1 MHYMRWRC
9 RSQIPA
15 GVWAVAITV
24 MSVIMGWCAAS
35 AWAEALSPVEVDA
48 VYIRT
53 TKSDDPDS
61 IRVAIGKLEGALN
74 AYPNPALLRVRIG
87 MLYLKAKDAQRARAR
102 FRDALVEDSTLV
114 AARYGLGR
122 VYLDLMNNPRRALK
136 NLERA
141 VRADSTYVDAHQLMG
156 RAYMKLRKNEEV
168 LASARTAIRHD
179 PDHAPSY
186 MLLADYYLSLGNA
199 REAMRYFQ
207 EFLAREPDDEES
219 AFDFAM
225 HLLEIERYDEVL
237 RLAALMGRER
247 GLPLEAQVL
256 AAWGDH
262 EEALGAFERYISLLS
277 AKERSAYYDISN
289 VGGPE
294 DVAAYRN
301 TPPENREAFLRGFWL
316 QRDPF
321 QASGGAMRRVE
332 HYRRVWRA
340 MTLYGEI
347 AWPFDSRGRVFV
359 RYGEPDWKSNW
370 KQINAQVP
378 IKVQR
383 VQEKLAFQL
392 YGRRGMDMT
401 FIGPVYPIRS
411 DRSAEKRLSQS
422 EYRTN
427 SKPLGGPEETDV
439 GLTYYKPV
447 TTSMDY
453 SKVGWEVWVYA
464 DIENG
469 LEVVFTDELYSGI
482 YDFAPEPTPDGY
494 DLDELSMQRQGPM
507 RRLMTRLPNLA
518 PGARVARIS
527 KDLPERYNLSHL
539 DPMEFYYEALTFRGR
554 NGEADLQLNL
564 GLPLDNV
571 LVDGDRDTTATL
583 ERRIALIEN
592 RTEEVRK
599 TRDRLELRISA
610 SRRGTGLLA
619 VDRVDLT
626 APPGAYRLALQMSRL
641 NTNRIQA
648 YHQEVEVPD
657 YDSGQLLLSDLQVA
671 YRVAEAGPGADP
683 KSVRGQWQ
691 IAAAPSRAF
700 RSGEPVYVYF
710 EIYNLTRDSFGN
722 TGYEVGYEV
731 RRGRKKLKTLARKG
745 SGEMVSVSY
754 RQVGASPHESDYVE
768 LDLRKGRP
776 GRYRVKMTVKD
787 LVSDRETVREGRF
800 QILEQ

>member
-1 MHYMRWRC
+1 MFHLEWRWVSRISAGFSGVVLSLLC
-9 RSQIPA
+9 AFVVRSPA
-15 GVWAVAITV
+15 QANP
-24 MSVIMGWCAAS
+24 
-35 AWAEALSPVEVDA
+35 LSPGEVDA
-48 VYIRT
+48 VYIRAMN
-53 TKSDDPDS
+53 SDHPDS
-61 IRVAIGKLEGALN
+61 IRVAVGKLEAALD

-87 MLYLKAKDAQRARAR
+87 MLYLKAKDTQRARAR
-102 FRDALVEDSTLV
+102 FRDALVQDSTLV

-122 VYLDLMNNPRRALK
+122 VYLELMNNPRRALK

-141 VRADSTYVDAHQLMG
+141 IRIDSTYSDAHQLMG
-156 RAYMKLRKNEEV
+156 RAYLKMGRKKEV
-168 LASARTAIRHD
+168 MASARAALRHD

-186 MLLADYYLSLGNA
+186 MLLADYFLSQGNTS
-199 REAMRYFQ
+199 EAIRYFQ
-207 EFLAREPDDEES
+207 EFLSREPDDEES

-225 HLLEIERYDEVL
+225 HLLEIGWYDEVL
-237 RLAALMGRER
+237 QLAGLMGRER
-247 GLPLEAQVL
+247 GLPLEAHVL

-262 EEALGAFERYISLLS
+262 EEALEVFERYISLLS
-277 AKERSAYYDISN
+277 IRERSAFHDVSN
-289 VGGPE
+289 VGGPD
-294 DVAAYRN
+294 DVLAYRN
-301 TPPENREAFLRGFWL
+301 TPPEEREIFLKRFWMK
-316 QRDPF
+316 RDPF
-321 QASGGAMRRVE
+321 QTSGGAMRRVE

-347 AWPFDSRGRVFV
+347 AWPFDARGRVFV
-359 RYGEPDWKSNW
+359 RYGEPDWKSSW
-370 KQINAQVP
+370 KQVNAQVP

-422 EYRTN
+422 EWGTS

-439 GLTYYKPV
+439 GLTFYKPV

-494 DLDELSMQRQGPM
+494 DLDELSMQRMGPM

-527 KDLPERYNLSHL
+527 KDLPERYDLSHL

-571 LVDGDRDTTATL
+571 LADGDRDTTVAL
-583 ERRIALIEN
+583 DRRIALIRN
-592 RTEEVRK
+592 RTEAVRK
-599 TRDRLELRISA
+599 IRDRLDLRISP
-610 SRRGTGLLA
+610 SRKGAGLLA

-626 APPGAYRLALQMSRL
+626 AAPGAYRLALQMSRM
-641 NTNRIQA
+641 NTNRLQT

-671 YRVAEAGPGADP
+671 YRVVEAGSESDP
-683 KSVRGQWQ
+683 KSVRGQWE
-691 IAAAPSRAF
+691 IASAPSRAF
-700 RSGEPVYVYF
+700 RAGDPVFVYF

-722 TGYEVGYEV
+722 TRYEVGYEV

-754 RQVGASPHESDYVE
+754 SQVGNSPDESDYVE
-768 LDLRKGRP
+768 LDLRRGRP

-787 LVSDRETVREGRF
+787 LVSARETVREGRF
-800 QILEQ
+800 QIME

>member
-1 MHYMRWRC
+1 MLFIENDRASLVCLGLLSVLALTVNGW
-9 RSQIPA
+9 
-15 GVWAVAITV
+15 WAI
-24 MSVIMGWCAAS
+24 S
-35 AWAEALSPVEVDA
+35 AQADTLSPGEVDA

-53 TKSDDPDS
+53 TKSDHPDS
-61 IRVAIGKLEGALN
+61 IRVAISKLEGALN
-74 AYPNPALLRVRIG
+74 AHPYPALLRVRIG
-87 MLYLKAKDAQRARAR
+87 MLYLKSKDAQRARAR

-114 AARYGLGR
+114 AARYGLAR
-122 VYLDLMNNPRRALK
+122 VYLELMNNPKRALK

-141 VRADSTYVDAHQLMG
+141 VRIDSTYVDAHQLMG
-156 RAYMKLRKNEEV
+156 RAYLKMNKKKEV
-168 LASARTAIRHD
+168 LASARTALRHD

-186 MLLADYYLSLGNA
+186 LLLADHYLSLGNTPKA
-199 REAMRYFQ
+199 IRYFQ
-207 EFLAREPDDEES
+207 EFLSREPDDDES

-225 HLLEIERYDEVL
+225 HLLEIDRYDEVL
-237 RLAALMGRER
+237 QLASLMGKER

-277 AKERSAYYDISN
+277 PMEQTAYYDISN
-289 VGGPE
+289 VGGPD
-294 DVAAYRN
+294 DVQAYQN
-301 TPPENREAFLRGFWL
+301 TPPEEREAFLRGFWL
-316 QRDPF
+316 KRDPF
-321 QASGGAMRRVE
+321 KTSGGAMRRVE

-340 MTLYGEI
+340 MTLYGGI
-347 AWPFDSRGRVFV
+347 AWPFDARGRVFV
-359 RYGEPDWKSNW
+359 RYGQPDWKSSW

-401 FIGPVYPIRS
+401 FIGPVYPVRS
-411 DRSAEKRLSQS
+411 DRSGEKRLSQT
-422 EYRTN
+422 EWRTN
-427 SKPLGGPEETDV
+427 SKPLGGPEEIDV

-453 SKVGWEVWVYA
+453 SKVGWEVWIYA

-469 LEVVFTDELYSGI
+469 LEVVFTDELYSGV

-494 DLDELSMQRQGPM
+494 DLGELAMQRQGPM
-507 RRLMTRLPNLA
+507 RRLMTRLPNLS

-527 KDLPERYNLSHL
+527 KDLPERYDLSHL

-571 LVDGDRDTTATL
+571 LVAGDRDTTVIL
-583 ERRIALIEN
+583 DRRIALIEN

-599 TRDRLELRISA
+599 TRDRLDLRISP

-641 NTNRIQA
+641 NTNRLQA

-671 YRVAEAGPGADP
+671 YRVVEAGPGAAP

-722 TGYEVGYEV
+722 TRYEVGYEV

-754 RQVGASPHESDYVE
+754 RQVGTSPDESDYVE

-787 LVSDRETVREGRF
+787 LVSGGQTVREGRF
-800 QILEQ
+800 QILEK

>member
-1 MHYMRWRC
+1 MSGPEINLKRRPFPGFLC
-9 RSQIPA
+9 
-15 GVWAVAITV
+15 VLVLVAVV
-24 MSVIMGWCAAS
+24 WCAAS
-35 AWAEALSPVEVDA
+35 ARADTLSPGEVDA

-61 IRVAIGKLEGALN
+61 IRVAIEKLEGALN
-74 AYPNPALLRVRIG
+74 VYPNPALLRVRIG
-87 MLYLKAKDAQRARAR
+87 MLYLKTKDTQRARAR
-102 FRDALVEDSTLV
+102 FRDALVQDSTLV

-122 VYLDLMNNPRRALK
+122 VYLELMNNPRRALK

-141 VRADSTYVDAHQLMG
+141 VRADSTYVDAHHLMG
-156 RAYMKLRKNEEV
+156 RVYLILKKHEEV
-168 LASARTAIRHD
+168 LASVRTALRHD

-186 MLLADYYLSLGNA
+186 MLLADYHLSLGNPP
-199 REAMRYFQ
+199 EAIRYFQ
-207 EFLAREPDDEES
+207 EFLSREPEDEES
-219 AFDFAM
+219 AFNFAM
-225 HLLEIERYDEVL
+225 HLLEIERYEEVL
-237 RLAALMGRER
+237 QLAAMMGPER

-262 EEALGAFERYISLLS
+262 EEALGAFERYISLLPP
-277 AKERSAYYDISN
+277 KVRTAYYDISN
-289 VGGPE
+289 VGGSDDVQAYQNTSPE
-294 DVAAYRN
+294 D
-301 TPPENREAFLRGFWL
+301 REAFLRGFWL
-316 QRDPF
+316 KRDPF
-321 QASGGAMRRVE
+321 QTSGGAMRRVE

-340 MTLYGEI
+340 MALYGEI
-347 AWPFDSRGRVFV
+347 AWPFDARGRVFV

-370 KQINAQVP
+370 RQINAQVP
-378 IKVQR
+378 IRVQR

-392 YGRRGMDMT
+392 YGRRGTDMN

-411 DRSAEKRLSQS
+411 DRTVEKALSQT
-422 EYRTN
+422 EWRAN
-427 SKPLGGPEETDV
+427 SKPLGGPEEIDV

-453 SKVGWEVWVYA
+453 SKVGWEVWIYA
-464 DIENG
+464 DIGNG
-469 LEVVFTDELYSGI
+469 LEVVFTDELYSGN

-494 DLDELSMQRQGPM
+494 DLGELAMQRQGPM

-571 LVDGDRDTTATL
+571 LVAGDRDTTVTL
-583 ERRIALIEN
+583 DRRIALIEN

-599 TRDRLELRISA
+599 TRDRLDLRISP
-610 SRRGTGLLA
+610 SRIGTGLLA

-626 APPGAYRLALQMSRL
+626 APPGPYRLALQMSRL
-641 NTNRIQA
+641 NTNRLQA

-671 YRVAEAGPGADP
+671 YRVVEAGPESDP

-722 TGYEVGYEV
+722 TRYEVGYEV
-731 RRGRKKLKTLARKG
+731 RRGRKKLKTLAQKG
-745 SGEMVSVSY
+745 SGEMISVSY
-754 RQVGASPHESDYVE
+754 RQVGASPDESDYVE

-787 LVSDRETVREGRF
+787 LVSGRQTDREGRF
-800 QILEQ
+800 QILEK

>member
-1 MHYMRWRC
+1 MLYIRWLGGSR
-9 RSQIPA
+9 IPA
-15 GVWAVAITV
+15 AFGAVATTLV
-24 MSVIMGWCAAS
+24 CVIVVQGS
-35 AWAEALSPVEVDA
+35 ARADALSPGEVDG
-48 VYIRT
+48 VYIRSM
-53 TKSDDPDS
+53 KSDHPDS
-61 IRVAIGKLEGALN
+61 IRLAIGKLEGALD
-74 AYPNPALLRVRIG
+74 AYPNPVLLRVRIG
-87 MLYLKAKDAQRARAR
+87 MLYLKTKDTQRARAR
-102 FRDALVEDSTLV
+102 FRDALVQDSTLV

-141 VRADSTYVDAHQLMG
+141 VRADSTYVDAHHLMA
-156 RAYMKLRKNEEV
+156 RAYLILKKSEEV
-168 LASARTAIRHD
+168 LASARTALRHD

-186 MLLADYYLSLGNA
+186 MLLADYYLSLGNPP
-199 REAMRYFQ
+199 EAIRYFQ
-207 EFLAREPDDEES
+207 EFLSREPDDEES

-225 HLLEIERYDEVL
+225 HLLEVERYDEVL
-237 RLAALMGRER
+237 QLAAFMGPER

-262 EEALGAFERYISLLS
+262 EAALGGFERYISLLPP
-277 AKERSAYYDISN
+277 KTRTAYYDISN
-289 VGGPE
+289 VGGPD
-294 DVAAYRN
+294 DVQAYQN
-301 TPPENREAFLRGFWL
+301 TPPEEREAFLRGFWL
-316 QRDPF
+316 KRDPF
-321 QASGGAMRRVE
+321 QTSGGAMRRVE

-347 AWPFDSRGRVFV
+347 AWPFDARGRVFV

-370 KQINAQVP
+370 RQINAQVP

-392 YGRRGMDMT
+392 YGRRGTDMN

-411 DRSAEKRLSQS
+411 DRTVEKALSQT
-422 EYRTN
+422 EWRTN
-427 SKPLGGPEETDV
+427 SKPLGGPEEFDV

-453 SKVGWEVWVYA
+453 SKVGWEVWIYA

-571 LVDGDRDTTATL
+571 LVDGDRDTTVTL
-583 ERRIALIEN
+583 DRRIALIEN

-599 TRDRLELRISA
+599 TRDRLDLRISP
-610 SRRGTGLLA
+610 SRRGAGLLA

-641 NTNRIQA
+641 NTNRLQA

-671 YRVAEAGPGADP
+671 YRVVEAGPGSDP
-683 KSVRGQWQ
+683 KSVRGRWQ

-722 TGYEVGYEV
+722 TRYEVGYEV

-754 RQVGASPHESDYVE
+754 RQVGASPNESDYVE

-787 LVSDRETVREGRF
+787 LVSGRQTVREGRF
-800 QILEQ
+800 QILEK

>member
-1 MHYMRWRC
+1 M
-9 RSQIPA
+9 PA
-15 GVWAVAITV
+15 GVWAVA
-24 MSVIMGWCAAS
+24 MSAMCFVVGWCAAS
-35 AWAEALSPVEVDA
+35 ARADTLSPGEVDA

-74 AYPNPALLRVRIG
+74 VYPNPALLRVRIG

-102 FRDALVEDSTLV
+102 FRDALVQDSTLV

-122 VYLDLMNNPRRALK
+122 VYLDLMNNPRRALR

-141 VRADSTYVDAHQLMG
+141 VRADSTYVDAHHLMG
-156 RAYMKLRKNEEV
+156 RAYLILKKNEEV
-168 LASARTAIRHD
+168 LASARTALRHD

-237 RLAALMGRER
+237 QLAALMGPER

-262 EEALGAFERYISLLS
+262 EEALGAFERFISFLPS
-277 AKERSAYYDISN
+277 KVRSAYYDVSN
-289 VGGPE
+289 VGGPD
-294 DVAAYRN
+294 DVQAYQN
-301 TPPENREAFLRGFWL
+301 TPPEDREAFLRGFWL
-316 QRDPF
+316 KRDPF
-321 QASGGAMRRVE
+321 QTSGGAMRRVE

-347 AWPFDSRGRVFV
+347 AWPFDARGRVFV

-370 KQINAQVP
+370 RQINAQVP

-411 DRSAEKRLSQS
+411 DRSAEKALSQT
-422 EYRTN
+422 EWRTN

-453 SKVGWEVWVYA
+453 SKVGWEVWVYS

-507 RRLMTRLPNLA
+507 RRLMSRLPNLA

-527 KDLPERYNLSHL
+527 KDLPERYDLSHL
-539 DPMEFYYEALTFRGR
+539 DPMEFYYEVLTFRGG
-554 NGEADLQLNL
+554 NGEADLQMNL

-571 LVDGDRDTTATL
+571 LVDGDRDTTVTL

-599 TRDRLELRISA
+599 TRDRLDLRLSQSA
-610 SRRGTGLLA
+610 RGKGLLA

-641 NTNRIQA
+641 NTNRLQA

-671 YRVAEAGPGADP
+671 YRVVEAGPVSDP

-710 EIYNLTRDSFGN
+710 EIYNLTRGSFGN
-722 TGYEVGYEV
+722 TRYEVGYEV

-754 RQVGASPHESDYVE
+754 RQVGASPDESDYVE

-787 LVSDRETVREGRF
+787 LVSGRQTVREGRF
-800 QILEQ
+800 QILEK

>member
-1 MHYMRWRC
+1 MSYPENVRKI
-9 RSQIPA
+9 RSFP
-15 GVWAVAITV
+15 GFLCVLVLV
-24 MSVIMGWCAAS
+24 VIVWCAAS
-35 AWAEALSPVEVDA
+35 ARADTLSPGEVDA

-102 FRDALVEDSTLV
+102 FRDALVQDSTLV

-141 VRADSTYVDAHQLMG
+141 VRVDSTYVDAHHLMG

-168 LASARTAIRHD
+168 LASVRTALRHD

-186 MLLADYYLSLGNA
+186 MLLADYYLTRGNTP
-199 REAMRYFQ
+199 EAIRNFQ
-207 EFLAREPDDEES
+207 EFLSREPDDEES

-237 RLAALMGRER
+237 QLAALMGLER

-262 EEALGAFERYISLLS
+262 EEALGAFERYITLLPP
-277 AKERSAYYDISN
+277 KLRTAYYDISN
-289 VGGPE
+289 VGGPD
-294 DVAAYRN
+294 DVQAYRN
-301 TPPENREAFLRGFWL
+301 TPPEDREAFLRGFWL
-316 QRDPF
+316 KRDPF
-321 QASGGAMRRVE
+321 QTSGGAMRRVE

-347 AWPFDSRGRVFV
+347 AWPFDARGRVFV

-370 KQINAQVP
+370 RQINAQVP

-392 YGRRGMDMT
+392 YGRRGMDMN

-411 DRSAEKRLSQS
+411 DRTVEKALSQT
-422 EYRTN
+422 EWRTN
-427 SKPLGGPEETDV
+427 SKPLGGPEEIDV
-439 GLTYYKPV
+439 GLTHYKPV

-453 SKVGWEVWVYA
+453 SKVGWEVWIYA

-494 DLDELSMQRQGPM
+494 DLGELAMQRQGPM

-539 DPMEFYYEALTFRGR
+539 NPMEFYYEALTFRGR

-571 LVDGDRDTTATL
+571 LVAGDRDTTVTL
-583 ERRIALIEN
+583 DRRIALIEN

-599 TRDRLELRISA
+599 TRDRLDLRISP
-610 SRRGTGLLA
+610 SRRGAGLLA

-641 NTNRIQA
+641 NANRLQA

-671 YRVAEAGPGADP
+671 YRVVEAGPESDP
-683 KSVRGQWQ
+683 KSVRGRWQ
-691 IAAAPSRAF
+691 IDAAPSRAF

-722 TGYEVGYEV
+722 ARYEVGYEV
-731 RRGRKKLKTLARKG
+731 RHGRKKLKTLARKG
-745 SGEMVSVSY
+745 SGEMISVSY
-754 RQVGASPHESDYVE
+754 RQVGASPDESDYVE
-768 LDLRKGRP
+768 LDLRKARP

-787 LVSDRETVREGRF
+787 LVSGGQTVREGRF
-800 QILEQ
+800 QILEK

>member
-1 MHYMRWRC
+1 MHNLRRRC
-9 RSQIPA
+9 GSRTTL
-15 GVWAVAITV
+15 GFCTVA
-24 MSVIMGWCAAS
+24 MSLVCAFVGCAS
-35 AWAEALSPVEVDA
+35 ARADTLSPGEVDA

-53 TKSDDPDS
+53 TKSDHPDS
-61 IRVAIGKLEGALN
+61 IRVAISKLEGALN
-74 AYPNPALLRVRIG
+74 AYPYPSLLRVRIG

-114 AARYGLGR
+114 AARYGLAR
-122 VYLDLMNNPRRALK
+122 VYLVLMNNPKRALK

-141 VRADSTYVDAHQLMG
+141 VRIDSTYADAHQLMG
-156 RAYMKLRKNEEV
+156 RAYLKLRKNEEV
-168 LASARTAIRHD
+168 IASARTALRHD

-186 MLLADYYLSLGNA
+186 MLLADYYLLLGNA

-207 EFLAREPDDEES
+207 EFLAREPDDVES

-237 RLAALMGRER
+237 QLAAMMGPER

-262 EEALGAFERYISLLS
+262 EEALEAFERYISLLPS
-277 AKERSAYYDISN
+277 KVRSAYYDVSN
-289 VGGPE
+289 VGGP
-294 DVAAYRN
+294 DDIQAYQN
-301 TPPENREAFLRGFWL
+301 TPPEEREAFLRRFWL

-321 QASGGAMRRVE
+321 QTSGGAMRRVE

-347 AWPFDSRGRVFV
+347 AWPFDARGRVFV
-359 RYGEPDWKSNW
+359 RYGEPGWKSSW

-378 IKVQR
+378 IHVQR

-401 FIGPVYPIRS
+401 FIGPVYPVRS
-411 DRSAEKRLSQS
+411 DRSAEKELSQT
-422 EYRTN
+422 EWRTN

-453 SKVGWEVWVYA
+453 SKVGWEVWIYA

-494 DLDELSMQRQGPM
+494 DLDEISMQRQGPM

-527 KDLPERYNLSHL
+527 KDLPERYDLSHL
-539 DPMEFYYEALTFRGR
+539 DPMEFYYEALSFRGR

-571 LVDGDRDTTATL
+571 LVAGDRDTTVTL
-583 ERRIALIEN
+583 DRRIALIEN

-599 TRDRLELRISA
+599 TRARLDLRISPSA
-610 SRRGTGLLA
+610 RGTGLLA

-626 APPGAYRLALQMSRL
+626 APPGAYRLALQISRL
-641 NTNRIQA
+641 NTNRLQA

-657 YDSGQLLLSDLQVA
+657 YDGGHLLLSDLQVA
-671 YRVAEAGPGADP
+671 YRVLEAGPESDP
-683 KSVRGQWQ
+683 KSVRGRWQ

-722 TGYEVGYEV
+722 TRYEVAYEV

-754 RQVGASPHESDYVE
+754 RQVGASPDESDYVE
-768 LDLRKGRP
+768 LDLRRGRP

-787 LVSDRETVREGRF
+787 LVSDQETVREGRF
-800 QILEQ
+800 QILEK

>member
-1 MHYMRWRC
+1 MHYIRWRC
-9 RSQIPA
+9 VSRIPA
-15 GVWAVAITV
+15 GVWAVAT
-24 MSVIMGWCAAS
+24 SVICVFLAWCAQPAR
-35 AWAEALSPVEVDA
+35 ADALPPGEVDA
-48 VYIRT
+48 VYIRSM
-53 TKSDDPDS
+53 KSDHPDS
-61 IRVAIGKLEGALN
+61 IRLAIGRLEGALDT
-74 AYPNPALLRVRIG
+74 YPNPAILRVRLG
-87 MLYLKAKDAQRARAR
+87 MLYLKAKDTQRARAR
-102 FRDALVEDSTLV
+102 FRDALVQDSTLV

-122 VYLDLMNNPRRALK
+122 VYLELMNNPKRAVK

-141 VRADSTYVDAHQLMG
+141 IRLDSTYADAHQLMG
-156 RAYMKLRKNEEV
+156 RAYLKMGKNEEV
-168 LASARTAIRHD
+168 PASARAALRHD
-179 PDHAPSY
+179 PDHATSY
-186 MLLADYYLSLGNA
+186 MLLADYYLSRGNTP
-199 REAMRYFQ
+199 EAIRYFQ
-207 EFLAREPDDEES
+207 EFLSRKPDDEES

-225 HLLEIERYDEVL
+225 HLLEIERYDDVL
-237 RLAALMGRER
+237 QLAALMGRER

-262 EEALGAFERYISLLS
+262 EEALEGFKRYISLLP
-277 AKERSAYYDISN
+277 AKARSAYYDVSN
-289 VGGPE
+289 VGGPD
-294 DVAAYRN
+294 DVKAIQN
-301 TPPENREAFLRGFWL
+301 TPPEEREAFLRGFWL

-321 QASGGAMRRVE
+321 QTSGGAMRRVE

-347 AWPFDSRGRVFV
+347 ARPFDARGRVFV
-359 RYGEPDWKSNW
+359 RYGEPDWRSSW

-411 DRSAEKRLSQS
+411 DRSAEKALSQT
-422 EYRTN
+422 EWRTH
-427 SKPLGGPEETDV
+427 SKPLGGPEEIDV

-453 SKVGWEVWVYA
+453 SKVGWEVWIYA

-494 DLDELSMQRQGPM
+494 DLGELAMQRMGPM

-518 PGARVARIS
+518 PGARVARVS
-527 KDLPERYNLSHL
+527 KDLPERYDLSHL

-571 LVDGDRDTTATL
+571 LVDGDRDTTVTL
-583 ERRIALIEN
+583 DRRIALIEN

-599 TRDRLELRISA
+599 TRDRLDLRISP

-626 APPGAYRLALQMSRL
+626 APPGVYRLALQMSRL
-641 NTNRIQA
+641 NTNRLQA

-671 YRVAEAGPGADP
+671 YRVVEAGPGADP

-722 TGYEVGYEV
+722 TRYEVGYEV

-754 RQVGASPHESDYVE
+754 RQVGASPDESDYVE

-787 LVSDRETVREGRF
+787 LVGGRQTVREGRF
-800 QILEQ
+800 QILEK

>member
-1 MHYMRWRC
+1 MLHMKHDHRC
-9 RSQIPA
+9 RSCL
-15 GVWAVAITV
+15 VLLSVLTLAVI
-24 MSVIMGWCAAS
+24 GCGAAS
-35 AWAEALSPVEVDA
+35 AWADALSPGEAEA
-48 VYIRT
+48 VYIRAM
-53 TKSDDPDS
+53 KSEHPDS
-61 IRVAIGKLEGALN
+61 LRVAIGQLEGALK
-74 AYPNPALLRVRIG
+74 AYPNPALLRVRLG
-87 MLYLKAKDAQRARAR
+87 MLYLKVRDAQRARAR

-122 VYLDLMNNPRRALK
+122 VYLELMNNPKRAVK
-136 NLERA
+136 NLEHAIR
-141 VRADSTYVDAHQLMG
+141 VDSTYVDAHQLMG
-156 RAYMKLRKNEEV
+156 RAYLKMRKKKEVVAAARAALR
-168 LASARTAIRHD
+168 LD

-199 REAMRYFQ
+199 REAIRYFQ
-207 EFLAREPDDEES
+207 EFLSRHPDDEES

-225 HLLEIERYDEVL
+225 NLLEIGRYDEVL
-237 RLAALMGRER
+237 QLAALMGPQR

-262 EEALGAFERYISLLS
+262 EEALQAFERYVSLQPEK
-277 AKERSAYYDISN
+277 ARSVYHDISI
-289 VGGPE
+289 VAGTE
-294 DVAAYRN
+294 DVQAYQDTR
-301 TPPENREAFLRGFWL
+301 PEEREAFLRRFWL
-316 QRDPF
+316 KRDPF
-321 QASGGAMRRVE
+321 QTSGGAMRRME
-332 HYRRVWRA
+332 HYRRVWQA

-347 AWPFDSRGRVFV
+347 KWPFDARGRVFV
-359 RYGEPDWKSNW
+359 RYGEPDWNSNW

-378 IKVQR
+378 LKVQR
-383 VQEKLAFQL
+383 VQERLAFQL
-392 YGRRGMDMT
+392 YGKRGHDMN

-411 DRSAEKRLSQS
+411 DRSAERALSQS
-422 EYRTN
+422 VWG
-427 SKPLGGPEETDV
+427 SSHQPLSGPEEIDV

-453 SKVGWEVWVYA
+453 SKVGWEVWIYA
-464 DIENG
+464 DIANG

-482 YDFAPEPTPDGY
+482 YDYAPEPTPDGY
-494 DLDELSMQRQGPM
+494 DLNELAMQRMGPM
-507 RRLMTRLPNLA
+507 RSLMSRLPNLA

-527 KDLPERYNLSHL
+527 KDLPERYDISHL

-571 LVDGDRDTTATL
+571 LVAGDRDTTVTL

-599 TRDRLELRISA
+599 TRDRLDVRISA
-610 SRRGTGLLA
+610 AGRGTGLLA

-626 APPGAYRLALQMSRL
+626 AASGTYRLALQMSRL
-641 NTNRIQA
+641 NTNRLQV

-657 YDSGQLLLSDLQVA
+657 YDGGQLLLSDLQVA
-671 YRVAEAGPGADP
+671 YHVREAGPDSDP
-683 KSVRGQWQ
+683 GSVRGKWQ

-700 RSGEPVYVYF
+700 RSGDPVFVYF
-710 EIYNLTRDSFGN
+710 EIYNLQRDAFGN
-722 TGYEVGYEV
+722 TRYEVGYEV

-754 RQVGASPHESDYVE
+754 KQVGASPHESDYVE
-768 LDLRKGRP
+768 LDLRKGKS

-787 LVSDRETVREGRF
+787 LVSGRQTVREGRF
-800 QILEQ
+800 QILQK

>member
-1 MHYMRWRC
+1 MFGPEIDLKRRPSPGFL
-9 RSQIPA
+9 R
-15 GVWAVAITV
+15 VLVLVAIV
-24 MSVIMGWCAAS
+24 CQAAS
-35 AWAEALSPVEVDA
+35 ARADAISPGEVDG
-48 VYIRT
+48 VYIRSM
-53 TKSDDPDS
+53 KSDHPDS
-61 IRVAIGKLEGALN
+61 IRLAIGRLEGALN
-74 AYPNPALLRVRIG
+74 TYPNPALLRVRLG
-87 MLYLKAKDAQRARAR
+87 MLYLKAKDTQRARAR
-102 FRDALVEDSTLV
+102 FRGALVQDSTLV

-122 VYLDLMNNPRRALK
+122 VYLELMNNPRRALK

-141 VRADSTYVDAHQLMG
+141 VRIDSTYADAHQLMG
-156 RAYMKLRKNEEV
+156 RAHLKMGRKEEV
-168 LASARTAIRHD
+168 LASARAALRHD
-179 PDHAPSY
+179 PNHAPTF
-186 MLLADYYLSLGNA
+186 MLLADTYLSLGNTPVA
-199 REAMRYFQ
+199 IRYFH
-207 EFLAREPDDEES
+207 EFLSREPDDEES

-225 HLLEIERYDEVL
+225 HLLKIERYDEVL
-237 RLAALMGRER
+237 QLAALMGRER

-262 EEALGAFERYISLLS
+262 EEALGVFERYISLLPPE
-277 AKERSAYYDISN
+277 ERSAYYDISN

-301 TPPENREAFLRGFWL
+301 TPPKDREAFLRGFWL

-321 QASGGAMRRVE
+321 KTSGGAMRRVE

-340 MTLYGEI
+340 MTLYGGI
-347 AWPFDSRGRVFV
+347 AWPFDARGRVFV
-359 RYGEPDWKSNW
+359 RYGEPDWKSSW
-370 KQINAQVP
+370 KEVNAQVP

-392 YGRRGMDMT
+392 YGRHGMDMT

-411 DRSAEKRLSQS
+411 DRSAEKRLHQS
-422 EYRTN
+422 EWRTN

-439 GLTYYKPV
+439 GLTFYKPV

-453 SKVGWEVWVYA
+453 SRVGWEVWVYA

-494 DLDELSMQRQGPM
+494 DLDELSMQRMGPM

-527 KDLPERYNLSHL
+527 KDLPERYDLSHL

-571 LVDGDRDTTATL
+571 LVDGDRDTTVTL
-583 ERRIALIEN
+583 ERRIALIED

-599 TRDRLELRISA
+599 TRDRLDLRISP
-610 SRRGTGLLA
+610 SSRGTGLLA

-626 APPGAYRLALQMSRL
+626 AAPGAYRLALQMSRL
-641 NTNRIQA
+641 NSNRLQA

-657 YDSGQLLLSDLQVA
+657 YDSGELLLSDLQVA
-671 YRVAEAGPGADP
+671 YRVVEAGPGADP

-722 TGYEVGYEV
+722 TRYEVGYEV
-731 RRGRKKLKTLARKG
+731 RRGRKKLNTLARKG
-745 SGEMVSVSY
+745 SGEVVSVSY
-754 RQVGASPHESDYVE
+754 GQVGASPHESDYVE
-768 LDLRKGRP
+768 LDLRKGKP
-776 GRYRVKMTVKD
+776 GRYRVRMTVKD
-787 LVSDRETVREGRF
+787 LVSGRETAREGRF
-800 QILEQ
+800 QILEK

>member
-1 MHYMRWRC
+1 MCYLRRRC
-9 RSQIPA
+9 VSRKTE
-15 GVWAVAITV
+15 GVWTFAMLVTCVFLAL
-24 MSVIMGWCAAS
+24 CAAS
-35 AWAEALSPVEVDA
+35 ARADALSPGKVDG
-48 VYIRT
+48 VYIRSM
-53 TKSDDPDS
+53 KSDHPDS
-61 IRVAIGKLEGALN
+61 IRLAIGKLEGALET
-74 AYPNPALLRVRIG
+74 YPNPALLRVRLG
-87 MLYLKAKDAQRARAR
+87 MLYLKAKDTQRARAR
-102 FRDALVEDSTLV
+102 FRDALVQDSTLV

-122 VYLDLMNNPRRALK
+122 VYLELMNNPRRALK

-141 VRADSTYVDAHQLMG
+141 IRIDSTYVDAHHLMG
-156 RAYMKLRKNEEV
+156 RAYLKLKNGKEV
-168 LASARTAIRHD
+168 IASARAALRHD
-179 PDHAPSY
+179 PNHAPAY
-186 MLLADYYLSLGNA
+186 MLLADTYLSLGNTP
-199 REAMRYFQ
+199 EAIRYFR
-207 EFLAREPDDEES
+207 EFLSREPDDEES

-225 HLLEIERYDEVL
+225 HLLKIERFDEVL
-237 RLAALMGRER
+237 QLAALMGPER

-262 EEALGAFERYISLLS
+262 EEALGVFERFISLLP
-277 AKERSAYYDISN
+277 ANERTAYYDISN

-294 DVAAYRN
+294 DVAAYGN
-301 TPPENREAFLRGFWL
+301 TPPEDREAFLRGFWL

-321 QASGGAMRRVE
+321 KTSGGAMRRVE

-347 AWPFDSRGRVFV
+347 AWPFDARGRVFV
-359 RYGEPDWKSNW
+359 RYGEPDWKSSW
-370 KQINAQVP
+370 KQVNAQVP

-411 DRSAEKRLSQS
+411 DRSAEKRLSQT
-422 EYRTN
+422 EWRTN
-427 SKPLGGPEETDV
+427 SKPLGGPEEIDV

-494 DLDELSMQRQGPM
+494 DLDELAMQRMGPM
-507 RRLMTRLPNLA
+507 RRLMMRLPNLA

-527 KDLPERYNLSHL
+527 KDLPERYDLSHL

-571 LVDGDRDTTATL
+571 LLAGDRDTTVTL
-583 ERRIALIEN
+583 DRRIALIEN
-592 RTEEVRK
+592 RTDQVRK
-599 TRDRLELRISA
+599 TRERLDLRISPS
-610 SRRGTGLLA
+610 SRGAGLLA

-626 APPGAYRLALQMSRL
+626 AAPGNYRLALQMSRL

-671 YRVAEAGPGADP
+671 YRVVEAGPGADP

-691 IAAAPSRAF
+691 IAATPSRAF
-700 RSGEPVYVYF
+700 RSGQPVYVYF
-710 EIYNLTRDSFGN
+710 EIYNLKRDSFGN
-722 TGYEVGYEV
+722 TRYEVGYEV
-731 RRGRKKLKTLARKG
+731 RRGRKKLNTLARKG
-745 SGEMVSVSY
+745 SGEVVSVSY
-754 RQVGASPHESDYVE
+754 GQVGASPHESDYVE
-768 LDLRKGRP
+768 LDLRKGKL
-776 GRYRVKMTVKD
+776 GRYRVRMTVKD
-787 LVSDRETVREGRF
+787 LVSGRETAREGRF
-800 QILEQ
+800 QILDR

>member
-1 MHYMRWRC
+1 MSIVENDLKI
-9 RSQIPA
+9 RSFP
-15 GVWAVAITV
+15 GFLCVLVLVAIV
-24 MSVIMGWCAAS
+24 WCAAS
-35 AWAEALSPVEVDA
+35 ARADTLSPGEVDA

-61 IRVAIGKLEGALN
+61 IRVAIEKLEGALN

-102 FRDALVEDSTLV
+102 FRDALVQDSTLV
-114 AARYGLGR
+114 AARYGLAR

-141 VRADSTYVDAHQLMG
+141 VRVDSTYADAYHLMG
-156 RAYMKLRKNEEV
+156 RAYLKLRKNEEV
-168 LASARTAIRHD
+168 LTSARTALRHD

-186 MLLADYYLSLGNA
+186 MLLADNYLSLGNTP
-199 REAMRYFQ
+199 EAIRYFQ
-207 EFLAREPDDEES
+207 EFLSREPDDEES

-237 RLAALMGRER
+237 QLAALMGPER
-247 GLPLEAQVL
+247 GLPLDAQVL

-277 AKERSAYYDISN
+277 PKARAAYYDISN
-289 VGGPE
+289 VGGPD
-294 DVAAYRN
+294 DVQAYQN
-301 TPPENREAFLRGFWL
+301 TPPEDREAFLRGFWL
-316 QRDPF
+316 KRDPF
-321 QASGGAMRRVE
+321 QTSGGAMRRVE

-347 AWPFDSRGRVFV
+347 AWPFDARGRVFV

-370 KQINAQVP
+370 RQINAQVP

-392 YGRRGMDMT
+392 YGRHGMDMN

-411 DRSAEKRLSQS
+411 DRTVEKALSQT
-422 EYRTN
+422 EWRAN
-427 SKPLGGPEETDV
+427 SKPLGGPEEIDV

-453 SKVGWEVWVYA
+453 SKVGWEVWIYA

-494 DLDELSMQRQGPM
+494 DLGELAMQRQGPM

-539 DPMEFYYEALTFRGR
+539 NPMEFYYEALTFRGR

-571 LVDGDRDTTATL
+571 LVAGDRDTTVTL
-583 ERRIALIEN
+583 DRRIALIEN

-599 TRDRLELRISA
+599 TRDRLDLRITP

-641 NTNRIQA
+641 NTNRLQA

-657 YDSGQLLLSDLQVA
+657 YNSGQLLLSDLQVA
-671 YRVAEAGPGADP
+671 YRVVEAGPGSDP
-683 KSVRGQWQ
+683 KSVRGRWQ

-722 TGYEVGYEV
+722 TRYEVGYEV

-745 SGEMVSVSY
+745 SGEMISVSY
-754 RQVGASPHESDYVE
+754 RQVGASPDESDYVE

-787 LVSDRETVREGRF
+787 LVSGRQTDREGRF
-800 QILEQ
+800 QILEK